1 MQVPPDTVVVL
12 MIKYVSLLS
21 DRVPI
26 DLYFDLNKCWFIKI
40 ERGTN
45 DSISIKGGTNWC
57 KTGSK
62 LIQTAEQIKS
72 DKLFLIKYF

>member
-1 MQVPPDTVVVL
+1 M
-12 MIKYVSLLS
+12 SLLS

-26 DLYFDLNKCWFIKI
+26 DLYFDLNICWFIKI
-40 ERGTN
+40 ERETN
-45 DSISIKGGTNWC
+45 DSISIKGGTNWY

-72 DKLFLIKYF
+72 DILFLIKYF